1 MKYNSLII
9 GLSVLALQS
18 CTDNL
23 VYTGTDIEVVLTG
36 NTYQAAFTESSPV
49 STFNSGNQILL
60 NASGSLQ
67 IDNRIL
73 TYMDNQWKAE
83 NEFSWSDLTGKTN
96 VTAVYPVYPDLD
108 YVQENLYKNNSLED
122 ILYVK
127 DEFPAGNSIH
137 LQFKHL
143 FSLLTLHLEG
153 NLQTYFQKIEV
164 TCPAVSSIIPKSAEI
179 VLADNGNTY
188 DYYCPSFSFRKL
200 FVYSP
205 SCRKHG
211 HRHKY
216 GNKWKEIYNTTR
228 NKVFYR

>member
-108 YVQENLYKNNSLED
+108 YALSL
-122 ILYVK
+122 
-127 DEFPAGNSIH
+127 IH
-137 LQFKHL
+137 
-143 FSLLTLHLEG
+143 
-153 NLQTYFQKIEV
+153 I
-164 TCPAVSSIIPKSAEI
+164 
-179 VLADNGNTY
+179 
-188 DYYCPSFSFRKL
+188 
-200 FVYSP
+200 
-205 SCRKHG
+205 
-211 HRHKY
+211 
-216 GNKWKEIYNTTR
+216 
-228 NKVFYR
+228 

>member
-108 YVQENLYKNNSLED
+108 YVQENLYKNNSLVS
-122 ILYVK
+122 IRPRACFSPSYNKVK
-127 DEFPAGNSIH
+127 S
-137 LQFKHL
+137 QTKHVW
-143 FSLLTLHLEG
+143 LLTLL
-153 NLQTYFQKIEV
+153 
-164 TCPAVSSIIPKSAEI
+164 
-179 VLADNGNTY
+179 
-188 DYYCPSFSFRKL
+188 
-200 FVYSP
+200 
-205 SCRKHG
+205 
-211 HRHKY
+211 
-216 GNKWKEIYNTTR
+216 
-228 NKVFYR
+228 

>member
-36 NTYQAAFTESSPV
+36 NTYQAVFTESSPV

-83 NEFSWSDLTGKTN
+83 NEFSWSDLTGKQMLRQ
-96 VTAVYPVYPDLD
+96 Y
-108 YVQENLYKNNSLED
+108 
-122 ILYVK
+122 IL
-127 DEFPAGNSIH
+127 SIPIWTMSKKIFIK
-137 LQFKHL
+137 QFV
-143 FSLLTLHLEG
+143 G
-153 NLQTYFQKIEV
+153 
-164 TCPAVSSIIPKSAEI
+164 
-179 VLADNGNTY
+179 
-188 DYYCPSFSFRKL
+188 
-200 FVYSP
+200 
-205 SCRKHG
+205 
-211 HRHKY
+211 RHTVCQ
-216 GNKWKEIYNTTR
+216 G
-228 NKVFYR
+228 

>member
-108 YVQENLYKNNSLED
+108 YVQENLYKTIRWKTYCMSRMNS
-122 ILYVK
+122 
-127 DEFPAGNSIH
+127 GRNSIH

-179 VLADNGNTY
+179 VLADNGTHTTTIAQ
-188 DYYCPSFSFRKL
+188 
-200 FVYSP
+200 VSP
-205 SCRKHG
+205 SGIIRL
-211 HRHKY
+211 
-216 GNKWKEIYNTTR
+216 
-228 NKVFYR
+228 

>member
-83 NEFSWSDLTGKTN
+83 NEFSWSDLTGKQMLRQ
-96 VTAVYPVYPDLD
+96 Y
-108 YVQENLYKNNSLED
+108 
-122 ILYVK
+122 IL
-127 DEFPAGNSIH
+127 SIPIWTMSKKI
-137 LQFKHL
+137 FIKTIRWKTYCMSRMNFRPEIPSIYSSNIYFL
-143 FSLLTLHLEG
+143 F
-153 NLQTYFQKIEV
+153 
-164 TCPAVSSIIPKSAEI
+164 
-179 VLADNGNTY
+179 
-188 DYYCPSFSFRKL
+188 
-200 FVYSP
+200 
-205 SCRKHG
+205 
-211 HRHKY
+211 
-216 GNKWKEIYNTTR
+216 
-228 NKVFYR
+228 

>member
-23 VYTGTDIEVVLTG
+23 VYTGADIEVVLTG
-36 NTYQAAFTESSPV
+36 NTYKAAFTESSPV

-83 NEFSWSDLTGKTN
+83 NEFSWSDITGKTN
-96 VTAVYPVYPDLD
+96 ITALYPVYPDLD
-108 YVQENLYKNNSLED
+108 YIQENLYKNNSLED

-127 DEFPAGNSIH
+127 DEFQPEIPSIYSSNIY
-137 LQFKHL
+137 
-143 FSLLTLHLEG
+143 FSSDTVFG
-153 NLQTYFQKIEV
+153 QRFTDQ
-164 TCPAVSSIIPKSAEI
+164 SSENRNNMSCCFFYYPKSAEI
-179 VLADNGNTY
+179 VPADNETY
-188 DYYCPSFSFRKL
+188 TTTIAQ
-200 FVYSP
+200 VSP
-205 SCRKHG
+205 S
-211 HRHKY
+211 
-216 GNKWKEIYNTTR
+216 GNYSFIVPPVKTWSSP
-228 NKVFYR
+228 

>member
-23 VYTGTDIEVVLTG
+23 VYTGADIEVVLTG
-36 NTYQAAFTESSPV
+36 NTYKAAFTESSPV

-108 YVQENLYKNNSLED
+108 YVQENLYKTIRWKTYCMSRMNFRPE
-122 ILYVK
+122 I
-127 DEFPAGNSIH
+127 PSIYSSNIY
-137 LQFKHL
+137 FL
-143 FSLLTLHLEG
+143 F
-153 NLQTYFQKIEV
+153 
-164 TCPAVSSIIPKSAEI
+164 
-179 VLADNGNTY
+179 
-188 DYYCPSFSFRKL
+188 
-200 FVYSP
+200 
-205 SCRKHG
+205 
-211 HRHKY
+211 
-216 GNKWKEIYNTTR
+216 
-228 NKVFYR
+228 